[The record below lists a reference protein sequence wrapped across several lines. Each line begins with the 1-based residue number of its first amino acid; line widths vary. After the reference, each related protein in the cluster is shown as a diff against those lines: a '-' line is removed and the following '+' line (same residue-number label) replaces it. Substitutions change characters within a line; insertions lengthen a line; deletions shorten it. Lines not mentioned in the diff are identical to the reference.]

1 VTDARS
7 AQLPRGRH
15 HLSRDDV
22 VGAQR
27 ARILQ
32 ALAETMSERGYV
44 GTPVAAIL
52 ERAGVSR
59 ETFYQQ
65 FSSKPDCFIAALED
79 TIARLGRTLSAAL
92 DPGGAPLATFDRLLA
107 AYLNALADD
116 PATARLFL
124 IETYAAGLDVMRRRL
139 ELQTQFVDGI
149 ADVFGVADAAGRF
162 ACEALVG
169 AVISMVT
176 SRFVAN
182 DVARLDA
189 LRAPLVELAGRLL
202 TPRAE

>member
-1 VTDARS
+1 MTDARS

-92 DPGGAPLATFDRLLA
+92 DPAGAPLATFDRLLQRDQD
-107 AYLNALADD
+107 LDD
-116 PATARLFL
+116 ATWIELRAHLDDATAVEFL
-124 IETYAAGLDVMRRRL
+124 
-139 ELQTQFVDGI
+139 
-149 ADVFGVADAAGRF
+149 
-162 ACEALVG
+162 LVVG
-169 AVISMVT
+169 HY
-176 SRFVAN
+176 
-182 DVARLDA
+182 DL
-189 LRAPLVELAGRLL
+189 LATFLL
-202 TPRAE
+202 TLRVEPDRVR